1 MVRRWVA
8 WGIVVVALALM
19 VALRLTDRKQ
29 RVGRS
34 VPSVAVDPAPGD
46 GGGGR

>member
-8 WGIVVVALALM
+8 WVVVLAALALM

-34 VPSVAVDPAPGD
+34 VPSVAVDPAAGD
-46 GGGGR
+46 GRGGR